1 MKRNVGIVVDSTF
14 GIDQAFARKHDI
26 TVVPLKVIID
36 GKEYVDGTFDPSLV
50 VHALQNKLEVK
61 TSQPSP
67 EQFMK
72 AFEDQLKRYES
83 VICITLSKTLSGTYN
98 SANLG
103 KTILENPHVHVVDSE
118 STINGGSYMT
128 ERLITFLDEGH
139 DLKQGLHHL
148 EQLKSKG
155 SIIFTIDNL
164 QSLIKSGRI
173 GKIQAVIGN
182 ILKIKPILRF
192 KQGVL
197 ELEHKVRN
205 FSNVMLYLIEETKKL
220 ISQGKVIVRIAYVDQ
235 SIQAK
240 ELEHEIYQ
248 IDDQIDIRITG
259 VISPVVSAHVG
270 LGGLGIYL
278 AYE

>member
-1 MKRNVGIVVDSTF
+1 MKRTVGIVVDSTF
-14 GIDQAFARKHDI
+14 GIDQAFSRKHDI

-36 GKEYVDGTFDPSLV
+36 GKEYVDGSFDPSLV
-50 VHALQNKLEVK
+50 VRALQNKLEVK

-67 EQFMK
+67 EQFIH
-72 AFEDQLKRYES
+72 AFEEQLKRYES

-103 KTILENPHVHVVDSE
+103 KTILEHPKVYVIDSE
-118 STINGGSYMT
+118 STINGAGYMT
-128 ERLITFLDEGH
+128 EKLIEFLDEGH
-139 DLKQGLHHL
+139 DVHQGLNRL

-164 QSLIKSGRI
+164 QALIKSGRI

-205 FSNVMLYLIEETKKL
+205 FNNVILYLVEQTQKL
-220 ISQGKVIVRIAYVDQ
+220 ISQGQVIVRIAYVDQ

-240 ELEHEIYQ
+240 ELEHEIYR
-248 IDDQIDIRITG
+248 IDDSIDIKITG
-259 VISPVVSAHVG
+259 VISAVVSAHVG

>member
-1 MKRNVGIVVDSTF
+1 MKRTVGIVVDSTF
-14 GIDQAFARKHDI
+14 GIDQSFAQAKDI

-36 GKEYVDGTFDPSLV
+36 GKEYVDGSFDPSKV

-67 EQFMK
+67 EAFIK

-103 KTILENPHVHVVDSE
+103 KTILENPKIYVVDSE
-118 STINGGSYMT
+118 STINGAGYMT
-128 ERLITFLDEGH
+128 EKLIEYLEEGH
-139 DLKQGLHHL
+139 DVKQGLFQL
-148 EQLKSKG
+148 EQLKTKG

-197 ELEHKVRN
+197 DLEHKVRN
-205 FSNVMLYLIEETKKL
+205 FSNVILYLVGETQKL
-220 ISQGKVIVRIAYVDQ
+220 IKEGKVIVRIAYVDQ

-240 ELEHEIYQ
+240 ELEHEIYR
-248 IDDQIDIRITG
+248 IDDSIDIKITG

>member
-1 MKRNVGIVVDSTF
+1 MKRTVGIVVDSTF
-14 GIDQAFARKHDI
+14 GIDQSFAQAKDI

-36 GKEYVDGTFDPSLV
+36 GKEYVDGSFDPSKV

-67 EQFMK
+67 EAFIK

-103 KTILENPHVHVVDSE
+103 KTILENPKIHVVDSE
-118 STINGGSYMT
+118 STINGAGYMT
-128 ERLITFLDEGH
+128 EKLIEYLEEGH
-139 DLKQGLHHL
+139 DVKQGLFRL
-148 EQLKSKG
+148 EQLKTKG

-197 ELEHKVRN
+197 DLEHKVRN
-205 FSNVMLYLIEETKKL
+205 FSNVILYLVGETQKL
-220 ISQGKVIVRIAYVDQ
+220 IKEGKVIVRIAYVDQ

-240 ELEHEIYQ
+240 ELEHEIYR
-248 IDDQIDIRITG
+248 IDDSIDIKITG